1 MEMETHMVNRFLSR
15 FGWIL
20 FLLLAGVYLL
30 LNNLGVIGPL
40 GDLIWGALFVA
51 VGLGFLIWSI
61 LDRARWWRVIPGF
74 ILLAAG
80 AVIVMES
87 QKITLGNWAGAIVL
101 FGVALAF
108 WALLLRRGDFWWAL
122 LPAGVLTVTS
132 LLVGLR
138 AQLSAQVW
146 TAALLIGLG
155 LVFLL
160 LYFLRLGQSDT
171 RWAIIPAGWLLLLGL
186 VMLAGAF
193 NLPFPWWPVLLIL
206 LALAL
211 LILAIIRR
219 PKAAPA
225 APKTGPT
232 NGPTTPTPAPGASVT
247 QMPTTAPA
255 PSPKAAPAAE
265 PEIDIYKLI
274 EQQPKD
280 PKA

>member
-1 MEMETHMVNRFLSR
+1 M
-15 FGWIL
+15 
-20 FLLLAGVYLL
+20 
-30 LNNLGVIGPL
+30 
-40 GDLIWGALFVA
+40 
-51 VGLGFLIWSI
+51 
-61 LDRARWWRVIPGF
+61 IPGF

-101 FGVALAF
+101 FGIALAF

-186 VMLAGAF
+186 VMLVGTLD
-193 NLPFPWWPVLLIL
+193 LPAWADTWWPALLIL
-206 LALAL
+206 ATLAL

-219 PKAAPA
+219 PATPA
-225 APKTGPT
+225 APKTVPT
-232 NGPTTPTPAPGASVT
+232 NGYTTPAPAHGASVT
-247 QMPTTAPA
+247 QTPAAAPAPA
-255 PSPKAAPAAE
+255 PSPRR
-265 PEIDIYKLI
+265 
-274 EQQPKD
+274 QPNRRSTSTS
-280 PKA
+280 